1 MQTKI
6 LAAAIS
12 MAAAAALAGSANA
25 AHFVGNYSVTAN
37 TSSTGLQIS
46 TQDLPGGID
55 FNLNS
60 IGQTA
65 SEDLF
70 KIYTNETDV
79 DADDL
84 VGKAIKVMFSF
95 TSPVAFSG
103 SVNGTTTGVA
113 SGWYEN
119 GHVTWADPVIFNY
132 TGGRL
137 QVTLND
143 ADFNKG
149 KYGLDSG
156 SYDGAKITANFKLL
170 GAAVPEP
177 TTWAMMIVGFFGV
190 GAMVRSSRRKLA
202 LA

>member
-6 LAAAIS
+6 FAGAIA
-12 MAAAAALAGSANA
+12 MATAAALAGSASA

-55 FNLNS
+55 FNLNTV
-60 IGQTA
+60 GQTA
-65 SEDLF
+65 TEDLF
-70 KIYTNETDV
+70 KIYTNEPTV
-79 DADDL
+79 DADDK
-84 VGKAIKVMFSF
+84 VAKAIKVMFSF

-103 SVNGTTTGVA
+103 AVNGVTYGEA
-113 SGWYEN
+113 AGYWQN

-132 TGGRL
+132 AGGRL

-143 ADFNKG
+143 ADFNTG
-149 KYGLDSG
+149 YRGLDEG
-156 SYDGAKITANFKLL
+156 SYEGAKITATFKLL

-190 GAMVRSSRRKLA
+190 GTMVRSSRRRMA